1 MPEPAPVTTATCPAK
16 SRSGAGT
23 RGPYRLGDRRARQP
37 VELLPWARR
46 GGDDL
51 VRTYCE
57 RVGMAADPRTLE
69 RLVVAYWLDRA
80 ASQLRTHAEHWDD
93 REWIGSNVEFVAR
106 AVGGGGVVA

>member
-1 MPEPAPVTTATCPAK
+1 ME
-16 SRSGAGT
+16 
-23 RGPYRLGDRRARQP
+23 
-37 VELLPWARR
+37 
-46 GGDDL
+46 
-51 VRTYCE
+51 
-57 RVGMAADPRTLE
+57 ADPRTLE